1 MTQQKQTIIQAWNEA
16 VERLDRDCRLDD
28 DHIWHA
34 VDDRS
39 YAVSNYRPDYDEWF
53 GDGFMNDPDNLRVID
68 ALDDQLILL
77 TERFAQNTI
86 MNEFATIAGG
96 IYDCTRSETRFHEFE
111 NAETRKA
118 FTLFRAIKG
127 YN

>member
-1 MTQQKQTIIQAWNEA
+1 MTQQKQTIKQAWVEA
-16 VERLDRDCRLDD
+16 IEQLDRDCRLDN

-34 VDDRS
+34 VNDRRHV
-39 YAVSNYRPDYDEWF
+39 VSNYRPDYDVWF
-53 GDGFMNDPDNLRVID
+53 GDGFMDDPANFHVID

-77 TERFAQNTI
+77 AERFAQNTI
-86 MNEFATIAGG
+86 MNEFAAIAGS
-96 IYDCTRSETRFHEFE
+96 IYGCIRSKTAFHEFSD
-111 NAETRKA
+111 AETQKA